1 VKVFENL
8 NPFHPAR
15 NKGEINMP
23 EIPLQGSVGINGAN
37 MPEVV
42 TAVKNRLV
50 ELGFDWLANTGTQV
64 GPLTIRT
71 IKLFQAIK
79 NGLNTVENVHNDGLI
94 QVGRET
100 HKWLEASN
108 APHWKMMSAGSKPK
122 GYINDEVA
130 NTGDNHDFGT
140 DWLDDTLQAA
150 AAKYKADF
158 LSTHPNAA
166 VITINDSSMP
176 RGGDTPSHAGHEA
189 GMACDLRLPRKD
201 GGAGGI
207 VVSDAAYDR
216 VATRA
221 MLKALK
227 SQPLFSRMFLN
238 DPVLIAAG
246 LCLHLSGHDNHIHLE
261 IKAPVRA

>member
-1 VKVFENL
+1 MT
-8 NPFHPAR
+8 
-15 NKGEINMP
+15 EIL
-23 EIPLQGSVGINGAN
+23 LQGSVGANGEN
-37 MPEVV
+37 KPDDVI
-42 TAVKNRLV
+42 AVKDRLV
-50 ELGFDWLANTGTQV
+50 ALGFDWLANTGTKV
-64 GPLTIRT
+64 GPLTIHT

-94 QVGRET
+94 QVGKET
-100 HKWLEASN
+100 HKWLQAGN
-108 APHWKMMSAGSKPK
+108 APHWKMMSRGSKQK
-122 GYINDEVA
+122 GYINDEVGDTA
-130 NTGDNHDFGT
+130 DNHDFGT
-140 DWLDDTLQAA
+140 DWLDDTLQGA

-166 VITINDSSMP
+166 VLTINDTSRP
-176 RGGDTPSHAGHEA
+176 QGGNTPNHAGHET

-207 VVSDAAYDR
+207 VVNSSTYDR

-227 SQPLFSRMFLN
+227 SQPQFSRIFLN

-246 LCLHLSGHDNHIHLE
+246 LCQHLSGHDNHIHFE
-261 IKAPVRA
+261 IIAPVRA